1 MSRFSLGEQAYVVV
15 LMFERIK
22 HNLKLRRLQASK
34 ERIQAAYSKEYNEAK
49 AKGDEEAMQSVYSEQ
64 SFEIQTI
71 DDEIG
76 FMLSRYWSDRADRL
90 HLPKTTFSQTD
101 GTWVR
106 GETNG
111 LWQLSPEQLAKV
123 RSAVRKEEKEKRDHW
138 QVWAT
143 LAIGFMGTL
152 IGLVSLFV
160 RK

>member
-1 MSRFSLGEQAYVVV
+1 MLSAGGEQ
-15 LMFERIK
+15 
-22 HNLKLRRLQASK
+22 
-34 ERIQAAYSKEYNEAK
+34 
-49 AKGDEEAMQSVYSEQ
+49 D
-64 SFEIQTI
+64 FEIKTI

-76 FMLSRYWSDRADRL
+76 FMLSQYWSDKADRL
-90 HLPKTTFSQTD
+90 HLPKIQFSSTD

-111 LWQLSPEQLAKV
+111 LWQLSPEELAKL
-123 RSAVRKEEKEKRDHW
+123 RSAVRREQKGKRDHW

-160 RK
+160 KK